1 MKDSYFMQL
10 AISKAEEGVRNGQ
23 SPFGAVIAGN
33 GEVFSCEHNRVWETT
48 DPTAHAEINAI
59 RKAAGNAGSID
70 LSGCTIYTTCE
81 PCPMCFASIHWAR
94 ISKIVYGV
102 RVKDVEL
109 LGFNEIPVSNQQLKS
124 DWGIGTEI
132 VCDFMRSENLELLEL
147 WKSLSNEP
155 Y

>member
-1 MKDSYFMQL
+1 MQL
-10 AISKAEEGVRNGQ
+10 AISKAEAGVRKGQ
-23 SPFGAVIAGN
+23 SPFGSVIARN
-33 GEVFSCEHNRVWETT
+33 GEIISCEHNRVWETT
-48 DPTAHAEINAI
+48 DPTAHAEIIAI
-59 RKAAGNAGSID
+59 RKAAENTGSID

-109 LGFNEIPVSNQQLKS
+109 LGFNEIPVSNQQLII
-124 DWGIGTEI
+124 DWGIGMEI
-132 VCDFMRSENLELLEL
+132 VGDFMRSDNLKLLEL